1 MKEHQFTFYEAFDGK
16 EFLDYE
22 TCWSYEELARILANA
37 ESDNET
43 IKFYNGY
50 NELIT
55 YSNSWGSVIGYGFA
69 IGVNKV
75 VIQNEEAFKTFKRI
89 FDGLKW
95 NITCLYNID
104 SPGTWIW
111 NKLKPD
117 RIMDGAFKKVEN

>member
-22 TCWSYEELARILANA
+22 TCYSYEELARILANA

-43 IKFYNGY
+43 IKFYDGC

-55 YSNSWGSVIGYGFA
+55 FKSWGHVIGYGFA

-95 NITCLYNID
+95 NITCLYTID
-104 SPGTWIW
+104 SPGAWIW
-111 NKLKPD
+111 NNPASD
-117 RIMDGAFKKVEN
+117 RITDGAFKKVED